1 MMKSLVAFA
10 FLLAT
15 CLASAQPPRVAVLRV
30 HDVFRQL
37 EATIR
42 ANEILKAK
50 REEISKDQRLAAHSR
65 MISDLDL
72 RRKQLAAANSKLD
85 AAARRKLEREY
96 AIKSREAN
104 SLRADFESFHAERTR
119 EINAEMVAGM
129 KERLL
134 LIRETAE
141 KIGRD
146 EGFDWILDSS
156 GNTNTGVPLLLYAK
170 KANDITDRVIA
181 TLAGPPP
188 AASTTTRQP
197 DPPKTGN
204 QR

>member
-1 MMKSLVAFA
+1 MKSLAALA
-10 FLLAT
+10 FLHAT
-15 CLASAQPPRVAVLRV
+15 CLASAQPPRIAVLRV
-30 HDVFRQL
+30 HDVFRKL
-37 EATIR
+37 EATTKV
-42 ANEILKAK
+42 NEILKAK
-50 REEISKDQRLAAHSR
+50 REEIDKDQRRAAHSR

-72 RRKQLAAANSKLD
+72 RRKQLAAADSKLD

-104 SLRADFESFHAERTR
+104 SLRADFESFHDERTR

-134 LIRETAE
+134 QIRATAE

-146 EGFDWILDSS
+146 DGFDWILDSS
-156 GNTNTGVPLLLYAK
+156 GGTNTGVPLLLYAK

-181 TLAGPPP
+181 ILAGPPP
-188 AASTTTRQP
+188 AAPTTTRQP
-197 DPPKTGN
+197 DPPETGN

>member
-1 MMKSLVAFA
+1 MMKSLAALA

-37 EATIR
+37 EATAT
-42 ANEILKAK
+42 ANETLKAK
-50 REEISKDQRLAAHSR
+50 REEINKDPRLAAYSK
-65 MISDLDL
+65 MVAELDL
-72 RRKQLAAANSKLD
+72 RRKQLAAADSKLD
-85 AAARRKLEREY
+85 AEARRKLEREY

-119 EINAEMVAGM
+119 QINAEMVAGM
-129 KERLL
+129 KERLQ
-134 LIRETAE
+134 LIRATAE

-146 EGFDWILDSS
+146 DGFDWILDSS
-156 GNTNTGVPLLLYAK
+156 GSTNTGVPLLLYAK
-170 KANDITDRVIA
+170 NANDITTRVIA

-188 AASTTTRQP
+188 EAATTNQQP
-197 DPPKTGN
+197 NPPKTGN